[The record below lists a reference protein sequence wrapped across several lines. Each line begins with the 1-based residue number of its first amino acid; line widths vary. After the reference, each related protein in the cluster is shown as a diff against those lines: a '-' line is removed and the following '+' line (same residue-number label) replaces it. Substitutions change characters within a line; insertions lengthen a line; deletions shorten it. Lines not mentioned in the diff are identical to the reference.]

1 MHNKII
7 IYILG
12 ISTKSRFLK
21 YVYILTILYT
31 LFGKCI
37 EVSAQVGE
45 HRSDFAIGGS
55 AGWNMNR
62 KNFVPTIKQTYL
74 QSPLF
79 GFAARYICEKYFTC
93 IAGVQAEVNYNNM
106 GWKEAIEDGSGNTY
120 SRYLHY
126 IQVPLLMQMGW
137 GREVRGLKF
146 VFMAGPQFGFL
157 IGESE
162 SRGGDTWNTSRRP
175 QGVTYQYDHSPDN
188 WFDYGIAAGLGV
200 ELSTTIGHF
209 ILEGR
214 YYYGLGDAYDNSKKG
229 YFNRSANQTI
239 QGKLTYLFDI
249 VKTKNCI
256 RK

>member
-1 MHNKII
+1 MHTPIPHTHTAPRLHTLI
-7 IYILG
+7 AILA
-12 ISTKSRFLK
+12 
-21 YVYILTILYT
+21 ILCTHCTVAY
-31 LFGKCI
+31 
-37 EVSAQVGE
+37 AQVGE
-45 HRSDFAIGGS
+45 HRNDFAIGGS

-93 IAGVQAEVNYNNM
+93 IAGVQAEINYNNM
-106 GWKEAIEDGSGNTY
+106 GWKEVIEDGSGNTY
-120 SRYLHY
+120 SHYLHY

-146 VFMAGPQFGFL
+146 VFMAGPQFGYLF
-157 IGESE
+157 GEGE
-162 SRGGDTWNTSRRP
+162 SRGGDTWDTSHRP
-175 QGVTYQYDHSPDN
+175 QGVTYQYDNSPDN
-188 WFDYGIAAGLGV
+188 HFDYGIAAGLGV
-200 ELSTTIGHF
+200 ELSTAVGHF

-214 YYYGLGDAYDNSKKG
+214 YYYGLGDSYDNSKRG
-229 YFNRSANQTI
+229 YFSRSANQTI
-239 QGKLTYLFDI
+239 QAKLTYLFDI